1 MEVGIRK
8 RAWQRDWRYPAYL
21 WSLRWVYAVKKPEG
35 WYTPYTRVYPQYT
48 TGRRVSPPLDRYQ
61 IILLGDWGTCVN
73 NLPKVVTWKWNG
85 RESNPRPFVS
95 RANTLTII
103 PPGHILRQ
111 QSFLLMFCAKKIHS
125 NIVKSCFTSKV
136 QSAMHK
142 KAWNSSFKVC
152 FVSVCFGTIGLF
164 LQEEAPRTQTS
175 SDHYP
180 SGI

>member
-1 MEVGIRK
+1 MDKPLKSVTHGQCDVRPTVTF
-8 RAWQRDWRYPAYL
+8 PAAGYHRPLTGTKLYCLVTEAHVCEQLAQGCYL
-21 WSLRWVYAVKKPEG
+21 
-35 WYTPYTRVYPQYT
+35 
-48 TGRRVSPPLDRYQ
+48 
-61 IILLGDWGTCVN
+61 
-73 NLPKVVTWKWNG
+73 KV
-85 RESNPRPFVS
+85 ERPGVEPATFVS

-111 QSFLLMFCAKKIHS
+111 QSFLLMFCAQKIHS

-142 KAWNSSFKVC
+142 KARNSSFKVC

-164 LQEEAPRTQTS
+164 LQEEGPRTQTS